1 MLHISRKGL
10 KLKNKDGNF
19 NNDLMLLLLL
29 LLLVLSSLF
38 YFIKTFRE
46 SEKVQILQSEPLQKT
61 W

>member
-29 LLLVLSSLF
+29 LLVLSSLF

-46 SEKVQILQSEPLQKT
+46 SEKVQISQSEPLQKT

>member
-19 NNDLMLLLLL
+19 NNDLMLLLLS
-29 LLLVLSSLF
+29 LLVLDSLF
-38 YFIKTFRE
+38 YFIKTFKE
-46 SEKVQILQSEPLQKT
+46 SEKVQTLQSEPLQKT

>member
-19 NNDLMLLLLL
+19 NNDLMLLLL

>member
-29 LLLVLSSLF
+29 LVLSSLF

-46 SEKVQILQSEPLQKT
+46 SEKVQISQSEPLQKT

>member
-19 NNDLMLLLLL
+19 NNDLMLLLLS
-29 LLLVLSSLF
+29 LLVLSSLF